1 MRTAINLFL
10 LPIPSYS
17 FMSDCWKARPEDR
30 PNFNTLHS
38 LIHDINSKYAAIQAA
53 APPTTHGLGEI
64 NYSTFG
70 KNLRAHD
77 APPLETASVSLS
89 RASSLHH
96 KVKSGG
102 GSLRGSVSRGSPANS
117 QRNSQNMLGV
127 DNVSDGR
134 LSLTFSILSNENEL
148 DNSGSESEAGEAGGL
163 EFEIPSFLTAEL
175 NPSSLYPA
183 PDRLP
188 PSESPMNMVSTFLGS
203 TKPPSHMSHDYTD
216 STPSSST
223 FAPPGSLSPSTPVPP
238 PVTPPDVTT
247 RRPSCNTTCQNGNR
261 TTVLTPPSF
270 SGSTTPEIVP
280 PAVSITPSNQD
291 TISKPSTPDSFTTYS
306 SGHHSTPSSHIPG
319 IPGSTYN
326 NTSVSID
333 DIKLRNK
340 SQLATSSSH
349 AGGAS
354 KSDSGIRSDEEVE
367 SVLSNGGQSSESSRT
382 PVSMTT
388 VGERHQEVE
397 KKDSETSLGISDL
410 SGDLMATF
418 ASWGKN

>member
-1 MRTAINLFL
+1 
-10 LPIPSYS
+10 
-17 FMSDCWKARPEDR
+17 MSDCWRERPEAR
-30 PNFNTLHS
+30 PNFDTLHS
-38 LIHDINSKYAAIQAA
+38 LMHNISNQYAAIQAT

-89 RASSLHH
+89 HAGSLHRR
-96 KVKSGG
+96 VKSGG
-102 GSLRGSVSRGSPANS
+102 GSLRGSMSRGSPATS

-127 DNVSDGR
+127 DNMSDGR
-134 LSLTFSILSNENEL
+134 LSLTFSVLSNENEL
-148 DNSGSESEAGEAGGL
+148 DDSGSESEAEGPAGGL
-163 EFEIPSFLTAEL
+163 NFEIPSFLTAEL
-175 NPSSLYPA
+175 NPSSLYPS
-183 PDRLP
+183 PGRP
-188 PSESPMNMVSTFLGS
+188 PPAESPMDMVSTFLGS
-203 TKPPSHMSHDYTD
+203 TKPPPHMSHDHTD
-216 STPSSST
+216 SAPLST
-223 FAPPGSLSPSTPVPP
+223 FTPPSQLSPTTLSPTTPVPP
-238 PVTPPDVTT
+238 PATPPAVTM
-247 RRPSCNTTCQNGNR
+247 RRPSSDNASCISSQNGPRSSGN
-261 TTVLTPPSF
+261 VPTPPSF
-270 SGSTTPEIVP
+270 SGSTTPDMVP

-340 SQLATSSSH
+340 SQLTTSSSH

-388 VGERHQEVE
+388 VGRHQEVE
-397 KKDSETSLGISDL
+397 KKDSETSLGLSNL